1 MTNNAEGSAK
11 RIATMKAKYGEGIYG
26 EFGAKGGAKS
36 KGRKHSKETKR
47 KISETKKRRHLEN
60 LKASS

>member
-1 MTNNAEGSAK
+1 MTNTSEGSAK
-11 RIATMKAKYGEGIYG
+11 RIATMKTLHGEDIYAQ
-26 EFGAKGGAKS
+26 FGAKGGAKS
-36 KGRKHSKETKR
+36 KGRKHSAETKR